1 MEGGSRQSGENM
13 QARTQDKHEA
23 LQAALKRL
31 QKVVIGFSGG
41 IDSTVI
47 LKAAIDTLGCDN
59 VWAVTGDSES
69 LLPEELE
76 QCRELSRIV
85 GLSPSHFIEIKTN
98 ELSNPNYRANPI
110 DRCFYCKH
118 ELFTRLQQITDE
130 VGARNV
136 VDGSNADDLKD
147 WRPGRKAARQLGVV
161 SPLAEA
167 GITKDEIREM
177 ARSLGLPN
185 WDKPAL
191 ACLSSRIP
199 YGSEVTVKKLNDIA
213 EAERFLSSL
222 GFSQVRVRHH
232 GRIARIELLKSE
244 MQRLCDNGL
253 ADRIVARLKEI
264 GFAYITVDLQGY
276 RSGSMNESINEDKAK

>member
-1 MEGGSRQSGENM
+1 M

>member
-98 ELSNPNYRANPI
+98 ELSNPN
-110 DRCFYCKH
+110 
-118 ELFTRLQQITDE
+118 
-130 VGARNV
+130 
-136 VDGSNADDLKD
+136 
-147 WRPGRKAARQLGVV
+147 
-161 SPLAEA
+161 
-167 GITKDEIREM
+167 
-177 ARSLGLPN
+177 
-185 WDKPAL
+185 
-191 ACLSSRIP
+191 
-199 YGSEVTVKKLNDIA
+199 
-213 EAERFLSSL
+213 
-222 GFSQVRVRHH
+222 
-232 GRIARIELLKSE
+232 
-244 MQRLCDNGL
+244 
-253 ADRIVARLKEI
+253 
-264 GFAYITVDLQGY
+264 
-276 RSGSMNESINEDKAK
+276 